1 MLENIN
7 PSTDKKIA
15 IWMHKGPDPDSIG
28 SALGLGWLFK
38 KKWGMEYDIYHTG
51 IISHPEN
58 RSLINVLNL
67 SFGTPEEFEEK
78 KEDYQYVAIV
88 DGTEKNVGHQVE
100 ADIIID
106 HHRAQIAE
114 GDYAIALN
122 EQVGAC
128 CSLVY
133 KLIKEAGIEM
143 TQEDEVIAT
152 SLLFGIITDTNN
164 FLSETV
170 TDLEFE
176 AFAFFR
182 ESANL
187 SWVTEIKSYPI
198 PSYFFNYEAVASD
211 EENKFET
218 NGTLISFLGQLSPQ
232 RRDVLPYIADRL
244 MRKEATDTTVIMAII
259 DNHLVVSIRSKKVS
273 LDVNDFAQKIF
284 GEEYAGGKRGSGG
297 ASVPMGIFNI
307 PEDDSS
313 LREEVIEVVKNMM
326 IAKIKR
332 EIIKDG

>member
-1 MLENIN
+1 MLENIK
-7 PSTDKKIA
+7 PSADKKIA
-15 IWMHKGPDPDSIG
+15 IWMHKSPDPDAIG
-28 SALGLGWLFK
+28 SAIGLGWLFK
-38 KKWGMEYDIYHTG
+38 KKWGMAYDIYHTG

-58 RSLINVLNL
+58 RSLLNVLNL
-67 SFGTPEEFEEK
+67 SFKTLEEYEEN
-78 KEDYQYVAIV
+78 KEDYQYVAVV
-88 DGTEKNVGHQVE
+88 DGTQKNVGHE
-100 ADIIID
+100 IEPDIIID
-106 HHRAQIAE
+106 HHRARLNE
-114 GDYAIALN
+114 DDYVLALN

-133 KLIKEAGIEM
+133 KLIKESGVVM
-143 TQEDEVIAT
+143 TLEDEVVAT

-176 AFAFFR
+176 AFAYFR
-182 ESANL
+182 ERANL
-187 SWVTEIKSYPI
+187 TWVSEIKSYPI

-307 PEDDSS
+307 PEDDSI
-313 LREEVIEVVKNMM
+313 LKEEIIEVIKNIM
-326 IAKIKR
+326 ISKIKR

>member
-1 MLENIN
+1 MLENITPN
-7 PSTDKKIA
+7 NEKKLA
-15 IWMHKGPDPDSIG
+15 IWMHKSPDPDAIG

-38 KKWGMEYDIYHTG
+38 KKWGVEYDIFHSG

-67 SFGTPEEFEEK
+67 SFKSGKDYEEDK
-78 KEDYQYVAIV
+78 DKYQYTAIV
-88 DGTEKNVGHQVE
+88 DGTEKNTGHKVE
-100 ADIIID
+100 ADILID
-106 HHRAQIAE
+106 HHRAKIDPN
-114 GDYAIALN
+114 DYILALN

-133 KLIKEAGIEM
+133 KLIKETGVEM
-143 TQEDEVIAT
+143 TQEDEIVAT

-164 FLSETV
+164 LLSETV

-176 AFAFFR
+176 SFAFFR
-182 ESANL
+182 ERANL
-187 SWVTEIKSYPI
+187 NWVSEIKSYPI
-198 PSYFFNYEAVASD
+198 PAYFFNYEAVASD
-211 EENKFET
+211 EENKVET

-259 DNHLVVSIRSKKVS
+259 DNNLIASIRSKKVS
-273 LDVNDFAQKIF
+273 LDVNEFAHKIF

-297 ASVPMGIFNI
+297 ASVPMGIFVM
-307 PEDDSS
+307 PEEDST
-313 LREEVIEVVKNMM
+313 LKQEVIEVVKNMM
-326 IAKIKR
+326 IMKIKR
-332 EIIKDG
+332 EIVKDG